1 VSKRIRW
8 LGIVIV
14 ACFVLLFL
22 QLNDIQVVKAHNY
35 ATNQNNPQMLAAKY
49 SEPRGS
55 IVSSDGTVLAY
66 STPAP
71 KGTSQYKYERE
82 YPTGSLFSQV
92 TGVDSPDYGSY
103 GVEASYNSYLTAHNQ
118 PIKTLG
124 DLLTTRTITDTV
136 TLTLSK
142 ALQTDAKNELGSNDG
157 AIVVLNPSTGAVEAM
172 YSNPSYDPNPLAS
185 LDPATEQSAWKDDTA
200 KADGLGNYP
209 FTSLAYQNIAFP
221 GSTFKIVT
229 AAAAYEHAPQLVDTP
244 MPSYQCI
251 PPGTLGGQTTPLCN
265 FGGDQSPPCG
275 GTIAQM
281 LPPSC
286 DTGFALLGTKVG
298 AAGMTAEADS
308 FGFNQQPP
316 IDLPHSSSQVS
327 AFLQSS
333 CYQNAE
339 VFLAFASFGQDCTKA
354 SPLQMAMVA
363 AAVANDGVI
372 MTPHV
377 MSQIHDSQGN
387 LVKTYQPTPW
397 LKPMSAATAAALNN
411 LMTQVVTAPDGTAAG
426 VGFLPQDDVAAK
438 TGTAQVQNAAGQ
450 YIATNDWMI
459 AFAPASAPKVAVA
472 VELLNQPV
480 SDTGAEQ
487 AGPVMNTMIQD
498 ALAAP

>member
-1 VSKRIRW
+1 VARRIRW
-8 LGIVIV
+8 IGIVV
-14 ACFVLLFL
+14 LACFILLFL
-22 QLNDIQVVKAHNY
+22 QLNDIQVVKAHKY
-35 ATNQNNPQMLAAKY
+35 ASDPNNPQMLAAKY
-49 SEPRGS
+49 SEPRGA
-55 IVSSDGTVLAY
+55 IVSSNGTVLAY

-71 KGTSQYKYERE
+71 KGSSQYKYQRV
-82 YPTGSLFSQV
+82 YPTGSLFSQI
-92 TGVDSPDYGSY
+92 TGVDSPVFGSY

-118 PIKTLG
+118 PVKTLG
-124 DLLTTRTITDTV
+124 DLLTTRTVTDTV
-136 TLTLSK
+136 TLTLSD
-142 ALQTDAKNELGSNDG
+142 ALQIDAKNALGPNDG
-157 AIVVLNPSTGAVEAM
+157 AVVVLNPSSGAIEAM
-172 YSNPSYDPNPLAS
+172 YSNPTYDPNPLAS
-185 LDPATEQSAWKDDTA
+185 LNEATEQGAWETDTA
-200 KADGLGNYP
+200 KPDALGNVG

-229 AAAAYEHAPQLVDTP
+229 ATAAYEHAPQLVDTP

-298 AAGMTAEADS
+298 AGGMTLEADS

-316 IDLPHSSSQVS
+316 IDLPHSSGEVSQ
-327 AFLQSS
+327 FLQPS

-363 AAVANDGVI
+363 AGVANNGVI

-377 MSQIHDSQGN
+377 MSQVHDSQGN
-387 LVKTYQPTPW
+387 LVETYKPKPW
-397 LKPMSAATAAALNN
+397 LTPMSAPTAAALNN
-411 LMTQVVTAPDGTAAG
+411 LMTQVVTAPNGTANG
-426 VGFLPQDDVAAK
+426 VDFLPQDDVAAK

-459 AFAPASAPKVAVA
+459 AFAPASAPKVAIA
-472 VELLNQPV
+472 VEMLNQPV
-480 SDTGAEQ
+480 SDTGAQQ